1 MSEEQQRKL
10 NRLKFNYESSIAEFE
25 CIKPLTEV
33 LTILG
38 KKIGPFKENNSYK
51 LEYFVGKILVV
62 NGYLKKK
69 DGLDSKF
76 IEKLSF
82 QESTTQDI
90 LKLNKNTFIQ
100 MHSDLELLFKLT
112 NQGKMPVH
120 IYKQYSSKA
129 YDFIRVRLN
138 KILKF
143 ASINQSQGK
152 DKIISEEEEIL
163 FKTIADAIG
172 TFHRFFDAGIWSEPS
187 EK

>member
-1 MSEEQQRKL
+1 M
-10 NRLKFNYESSIAEFE
+10 EFD

-38 KKIGPFKENNSYK
+38 KKIGPFKENNTYK
-51 LEYFVGKILVV
+51 LEYFVGKILVE

-90 LKLNKNTFIQ
+90 LRLNKNTFIQ
-100 MHSDLELLFKLT
+100 IHSDLELLFKLT

-120 IYKQYSSKA
+120 LYKQYSSKA

-163 FKTIADAIG
+163 FKTIAEAIA
-172 TFHRFFDAGIWSEPS
+172 TFHKFFDATKESENQS
-187 EK
+187 K